1 MIEKA
6 LQYKIESLS
15 NGVMAFPLAAPEG
28 KNTPYIVYSRIGTD
42 RIPTLT
48 EQGAHKPS
56 YQITIAEKSYSKM
69 VTLRKTIRE
78 GLEFQTGVFKPG
90 TPEVQNLIIQN
101 EDEMYDPETKEYIGI
116 LDILIIYN

>member
-6 LQYKIESLS
+6 LQSKTESLS
-15 NGVMAFPLAAPEG
+15 NGAKVYPLAAPEG
-28 KNTPYIVYSRIGTD
+28 EKTPYIVYARSGTD
-42 RIPTLT
+42 RLPTLT
-48 EQGAHKPS
+48 EQGAHKTS
-56 YQITIAEKSYSKM
+56 FQLTIAEKSYSKM
-69 VTLRKTIRE
+69 VELRKTIRE

-90 TPEVQNLIIQN
+90 TPEVQNLLIEN

>member
-6 LQYKIESLS
+6 LQEKLESLS
-15 NGVMAFPLAAPEG
+15 NGVKVYPLAAPQGE
-28 KNTPYIVYSRIGTD
+28 KTPYIVYARIGTG

-56 YQITIAEKSYSKM
+56 FQITIAEKSYAKM
-69 VTLRKTIRE
+69 TQLRKTIRE
-78 GLEFQTGVFKPG
+78 GIEYQTGVFKPG
-90 TPEVQNLIIQN
+90 TPEVQNLIIEN